1 MEVLLM
7 KKNILVAGLVAML
20 SVASVVPVFA
30 EGGAVSF
37 GGSSVTAPESNGHW
51 VTNRD
56 GSWSFISNETGA
68 PLTGWIVSKHQW
80 YYIAAN
86 GHMVGGWQK
95 INFAWYYFSP
105 NTVENQPTGSLYINK
120 MTPDGYQVDSN
131 GIWVN

>member
-1 MEVLLM
+1 M
-7 KKNILVAGLVAML
+7 KKMIVLIGFTFLL
-20 SVASVVPVFA
+20 SVAAALSSFA
-30 EGGAVSF
+30 EENNTIGY
-37 GGSSVTAPESNGHW
+37 GGSTTTAPDSYGHW
-51 VTNRD
+51 VLSRD
-56 GSWSFISNETGA
+56 GSWSFISNNTGS
-68 PLTGWIVSKHQW
+68 PMYGWIVSKHQW

>member
-1 MEVLLM
+1 M

-56 GSWSFISNETGA
+56 
-68 PLTGWIVSKHQW
+68 GWIVSKHQW